1 MPLSLG
7 PNAELGR
14 GGVWLAEPPAV
25 INPGQEVVFGSASK
39 GLMFSGG
46 IGATEG
52 RLSYTAPERRQCR
65 REEDAPWGP
74 VEFALHWFNPLV
86 SVAGVNERRCTAAL
100 TPPMG
105 GCAIMHVG
113 PTPDTHNN
121 VVCITVADAD
131 AAGAST
137 RALARDVLAAAAAAD
152 GAAAAAAAA
161 EPEPEPEPEAPAD
174 LPPGAPALAGGWAPA
189 LADLP
194 LLSLAE
200 QVRADCPCC
209 SPDLC
214 FGFACLVSLE

>member
-14 GGVWLAEPPAV
+14 GGVWLAEPPPV

-161 EPEPEPEPEAPAD
+161 EPEPEPEPEAPAESE
-174 LPPGAPALAGGWAPA
+174 
-189 LADLP
+189 

-214 FGFACLVSLE
+214 FGFAWLVSFE